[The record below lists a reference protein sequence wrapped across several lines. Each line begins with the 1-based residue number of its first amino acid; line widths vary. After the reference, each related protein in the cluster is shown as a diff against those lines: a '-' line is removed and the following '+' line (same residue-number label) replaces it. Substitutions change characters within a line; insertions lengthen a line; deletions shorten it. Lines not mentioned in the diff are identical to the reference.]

1 MMTEAF
7 VFVNCLLTMT
17 GVVEN
22 VAKITE
28 GVLEAHPTTGIYDLV
43 LKVKAVD
50 ETSLREV
57 LDRVKSIQGVA
68 STLTSVIYR

>member
-22 VAKITE
+22 IAKITE

-57 LDRVKSIQGVA
+57 LDRVKGIQGVA

>member
-17 GVVEN
+17 GIVEN
-22 VAKITE
+22 IAKITE
-28 GVLEAHPTTGIYDLV
+28 GVLETHPTTGIYDIV

-50 ETSLREV
+50 ETSLRDV
-57 LDRVKSIQGVA
+57 LDRVKGIQGVA
-68 STLTSVIYR
+68 STLTSIIYR

>member
-1 MMTEAF
+1 MMTEAY

-28 GVLEAHPTTGIYDLV
+28 GVLETHPTTGIYDLI

-50 ETSLREV
+50 ETSLQGV
-57 LDRVKSIQGVA
+57 LSKIKGIQGVA

>member
-17 GVVEN
+17 GIVEN
-22 VAKITE
+22 IAKLTE
-28 GVLEAHPTTGIYDLV
+28 GVLEAHPTTGIYDII

-50 ETSLREV
+50 EISLRDV
-57 LDRVKSIQGVA
+57 LNRIKGIHGVA
-68 STLTSVIYR
+68 STLTSIIYR

>member
-1 MMTEAF
+1 MMTEAY

-28 GVLEAHPTTGIYDLV
+28 GVLETHPTTGIYDLI

-50 ETSLREV
+50 ETSLQNV
-57 LDRVKSIQGVA
+57 LSKIKGIQGVA

>member
-17 GVVEN
+17 GIVEN
-22 VAKITE
+22 IAKITE
-28 GVLEAHPTTGIYDLV
+28 GVLETHPTTGIYDLI

-50 ETSLREV
+50 EISLRDV
-57 LDRVKSIQGVA
+57 LNRIKDIHGVA
-68 STLTSVIYR
+68 STLTSIIYR